1 MNREAGADVS
11 PGVPAG
17 GAPEEE
23 FDLRRLKE
31 LGGFL
36 LRSPRRR
43 PRLTLVVFLV
53 TLGFGLIVAAY
64 WPRTFGAEA
73 RILAQHNLVLPA
85 LDNPG
90 RSVPREADNP
100 TKNAADQ
107 IKKRD
112 NVVALVKQLDLID
125 RWDAT
130 RQPVLRLKD
139 KILAPFSG
147 GPKPEED
154 RLLDLVGF
162 LDKRLVV
169 GTDESSIN
177 ISIEWPDREMAYE
190 IVALVLKNFLEAR
203 YDTNVNVI
211 TEAIR
216 ILEERAKP
224 QSDEVDAALAEL
236 SKAEANRRS
245 KISSIS
251 ASSPRVSTRAAPRYS
266 ATSQALPAPTG
277 SASASPGGGSVDD
290 TDITAQLE
298 EVRHRLREVEDDRRR
313 RLTDAQNQLADAR
326 TTLGPMHPTVVGL
339 SEKIADLSVPPPEL
353 VALRARERDLV
364 GKIAKAAVPAPASPP
379 APTPVTGSPRSRPP
393 SNAPASEP
401 SSDLDL
407 SGTPLGVRDSL
418 VELMRDDPETALARS
433 KLQAASTKYNELLSR
448 IEAASIE
455 LDVTRASF
463 KYQYTVVRP
472 PELARKPTR
481 PNVPLVVLASFL
493 AAFLLMML
501 IPGGLDLIRGRFVE
515 AWQVERELG
524 LPLLGELTPPR

>member
-1 MNREAGADVS
+1 V
-11 PGVPAG
+11 
-17 GAPEEE
+17 
-23 FDLRRLKE
+23 
-31 LGGFL
+31 FL
-36 LRSPRRR
+36 L
-43 PRLTLVVFLV
+43 

-125 RWDAT
+125 RWEAT
-130 RQPVLRLKD
+130 RQPILRLKD
-139 KILAPFSG
+139 RILAPLSG
-147 GPKPEED
+147 GPKPEEE

-251 ASSPRVSTRAAPRYS
+251 ASSPRAPRALPRYS
-266 ATSQALPAPTG
+266 ATPQPSPAPVG
-277 SASASPGGGSVDD
+277 NASASPVDD
-290 TDITAQLE
+290 TEITVQLE
-298 EVRHRLREVEDDRRR
+298 EVRRRLREVEDDRRR

-339 SEKIADLSVPPPEL
+339 NEKISELSLPPPEL

-364 GKIAKAAVPAPASPP
+364 SKIAKAAVPAPA
-379 APTPVTGSPRSRPP
+379 PTPITGTPRPLPP
-393 SNAPASEP
+393 SAALAPASEP
-401 SSDLDL
+401 SSDVDL
-407 SGTPLGVRDSL
+407 SGSPLGVRDSL

-481 PNVPLVVLASFL
+481 PNVPLVVLASFV
-493 AAFLLMML
+493 AALLLMML